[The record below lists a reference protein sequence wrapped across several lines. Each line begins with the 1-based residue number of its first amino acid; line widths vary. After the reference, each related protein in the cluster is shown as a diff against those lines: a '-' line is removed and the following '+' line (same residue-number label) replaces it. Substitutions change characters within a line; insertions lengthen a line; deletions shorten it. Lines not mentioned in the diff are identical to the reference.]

1 MTAKTRYP
9 SIWLRLVAFYFKAGG
24 VLLVI
29 LAVLGLFTGLPLRW
43 APTTTRDM
51 PYTFAIGSLLVMAV
65 ALLATGILLGRRLRA
80 GGVLGLGLTLYPLVL
95 ALFQGRNVRWP
106 ELGFTAVMAIALVSV
121 WRELEWRHG
130 SSVVHAAVRLS

>member
-29 LAVLGLFTGLPLRW
+29 LAVLGLFTGLALRW

-80 GGVLGLGLTLYPLVL
+80 GGVLGLGVTLYPLVL
-95 ALFQGRNVRWP
+95 ALFQGRSVGWP
-106 ELGFTAVMAIALVSV
+106 ELGFTAVMAIALVSI

-130 SSVVHAAVRLS
+130 SSAVRATVPPS